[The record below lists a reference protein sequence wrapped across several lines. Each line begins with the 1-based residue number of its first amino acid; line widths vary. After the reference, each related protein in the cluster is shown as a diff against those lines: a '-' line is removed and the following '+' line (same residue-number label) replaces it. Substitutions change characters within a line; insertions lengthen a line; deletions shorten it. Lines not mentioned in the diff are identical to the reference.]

1 MMADDKTKEC
11 LRIIKSAISTYR
23 GDKGPGIWK
32 AEARRVYFYER
43 PTLPALV
50 YVYRLPEQR
59 SVGKA
64 TSLCLMPGPEW
75 GDINDP
81 WEKWGGSSIILD
93 IEASGK
99 LMRTGGTVESG
110 KTYYKD
116 ITIFMPLCIRTN
128 EKTT

>member
-1 MMADDKTKEC
+1 MMLEDNTKEE
-11 LRIIKSAISTYR
+11 LRIIRAAIRRYR
-23 GDKGPGIWK
+23 GDKGPGRWK

-75 GDINDP
+75 KSINDP

-99 LMRTGGTVESG
+99 LARTGGTVESG

-116 ITIFMPLCIRTN
+116 ITIFMPLVVRAN